1 MHFIHDLPI
10 TSSFQ
15 VPVFFRNVVDN
26 SNNSSPNHDLIA
38 DKTKTLAILWRVRFF
53 RMGGQLDFLTFKLAI
68 SYKFLCVGAMFIGGL
83 VPIYLKSELRLSSVW
98 EPAQIAQS
106 SLICNLM

>member
-1 MHFIHDLPI
+1 MICLSQVLFKFR
-10 TSSFQ
+10 SFL
-15 VPVFFRNVVDN
+15 RNVVDN